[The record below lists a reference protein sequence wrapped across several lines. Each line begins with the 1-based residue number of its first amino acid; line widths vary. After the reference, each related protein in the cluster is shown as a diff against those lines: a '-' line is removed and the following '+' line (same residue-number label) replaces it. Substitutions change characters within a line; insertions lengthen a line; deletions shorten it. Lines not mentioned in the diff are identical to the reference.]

1 MIRKMTLT
9 ALLAAALVFTACSD
23 DSSSTKDKGA
33 TTTDGGG
40 ADTGG
45 TKADGATTPDTGK
58 TGATRVK
65 LVTSLGDVVLELD
78 AVKAPKT
85 TANFLAYVKS
95 KHYDGTIFH
104 RVISTFMI
112 QGGGFDTSMS
122 KKSTN
127 SPIQNEADNGLS
139 NMRGT
144 IAMARTSAP
153 HSATAQFFINVVDNK
168 FLDHKSKTSTGW
180 GYAVF
185 GKVVSGLDTVDKI
198 KAVKTETKGAYQN
211 VPVTTVEIKSAA
223 VVTK

>member
-33 TTTDGGG
+33 TTKDGGG

-104 RVISTFMI
+104 RVI
-112 QGGGFDTSMS
+112 
-122 KKSTN
+122 
-127 SPIQNEADNGLS
+127 
-139 NMRGT
+139 
-144 IAMARTSAP
+144 
-153 HSATAQFFINVVDNK
+153 
-168 FLDHKSKTSTGW
+168 
-180 GYAVF
+180 
-185 GKVVSGLDTVDKI
+185 KI
-198 KAVKTETKGAYQN
+198 GRAHV
-211 VPVTTVEIKSAA
+211 
-223 VVTK
+223 